1 MARGTRAVLAA
12 WKTLLIVIYVT
23 AALSFVVC
31 AHCSNAHIA
40 TTAAAAAIVATATTV
55 TATTA
60 ATIVATT
67 TTLTTTVATA
77 AANGLR
83 RQSAAH
89 KRSSC
94 RAHSGAKWCS

>member
-1 MARGTRAVLAA
+1 MARGARAVLAA

-40 TTAAAAAIVATATTV
+40 TTAAAAIVATATT
-55 TATTA
+55 A
-60 ATIVATT
+60 AAIVATT

-94 RAHSGAKWCS
+94 RAHSGTNWCS